1 MTRDPDLPTR
11 LEVTVPATTANLGP
25 GFDALGI
32 ALDLRLVV
40 HAALGDDGFAY
51 AGEGPAPSREGNL
64 VHRGFAAGHAA
75 AGATVPAVAF
85 TVENPVP
92 LARGLGSSSA
102 ALVAGVAAADAY
114 LGGALGRDGVF
125 AVAADLEGHPDNVGP
140 AVYGGFVVAA
150 RGEDGAYVARSFP
163 VPASW
168 RLLFGVPAFEVP
180 TAAARAA
187 LPARCSLAEAS
198 LTAARAALWVAAV
211 AGDDRALLRTASL
224 DVLHQPHRAG
234 LVPGLTELL
243 ADLRAAGADAAF
255 LSGAGPTVGAV
266 LGEDAL
272 PACREVMTAWVG
284 EGGRVLE
291 PRPATGYVVERC

>member
-102 ALVAGVAAADAY
+102 ALVAGVAAADA
-114 LGGALGRDGVF
+114 
-125 AVAADLEGHPDNVGP
+125 
-140 AVYGGFVVAA
+140 
-150 RGEDGAYVARSFP
+150 
-163 VPASW
+163 
-168 RLLFGVPAFEVP
+168 
-180 TAAARAA
+180 
-187 LPARCSLAEAS
+187 
-198 LTAARAALWVAAV
+198 
-211 AGDDRALLRTASL
+211 
-224 DVLHQPHRAG
+224 
-234 LVPGLTELL
+234 
-243 ADLRAAGADAAF
+243 
-255 LSGAGPTVGAV
+255 
-266 LGEDAL
+266 
-272 PACREVMTAWVG
+272 
-284 EGGRVLE
+284 
-291 PRPATGYVVERC
+291 